1 METRLASDLALRGHD
16 VSLLSCS
23 GAMTGFCSTRSA
35 RQRTLEQVIKKVDCL
50 DCAFTSEL
58 SASRLNGPSITNE
71 KMVDNL
77 TSEDYKL
84 AELIGE
90 EAISSPNPW
99 KFSWGKLPAGRIAS
113 YEVML
118 KYKLLHGSSEV
129 EHLQDLKLAIQDVV
143 LVSIWIGRVFANC
156 SEPAALLV
164 RNPNYSRHHVMAIE
178 AQKFGLRVIYFDG
191 SANISETYSHIMAWD
206 WGKHGRINPAL
217 SKIEQTEEDHTGL
230 DATSDRIERHFLALR
245 KAKSHRVYSAKKSG
259 SGRIKLLNDLGLD
272 PHKKTIL
279 LALSSSDEYAA
290 LKHAFKLSDETFP
303 GSVFKDQKE
312 WVLETVRWASTRP
325 SIQLVIRVHPRE
337 FSSNRGPYQSSMVK
351 VWNEVLDQID
361 TRHNV
366 DSAQRGISLY
376 DLFDAVDVV
385 VTGWSSA
392 GLEAAYAG
400 IPVVTF
406 DKALVG
412 YPSSV
417 GLSGTSKLDYWSNL
431 EAAISTKYPNVYGQ
445 RAAWKWLN
453 LQMEVGT
460 VYIGGRLGEKF
471 RSGAPRWFTLMTE
484 GLDRYLFFIYR
495 PIDMIFGKLRKN
507 ETGKLESI
515 LSGST
520 QLNIDDSP
528 RH

>member
-1 METRLASDLALRGHD
+1 
-16 VSLLSCS
+16 
-23 GAMTGFCSTRSA
+23 MTGFCSTRSA
-35 RQRTLEQVIKKVDCL
+35 RQRTLDQVNRKIDCL

-58 SASRLNGPSITNE
+58 SASRLNNPNIANE
-71 KMVDNL
+71 KMAEKL
-77 TSEDYKL
+77 TSDDYKL
-84 AELIGE
+84 AEIIGE
-90 EAISSPNPW
+90 EAMASPNPW
-99 KFSWGKLPAGRIAS
+99 EFSWGELPAGRIAS

-118 KYKLLHGSSEV
+118 KYKLLRGSSDV
-129 EHLQDLKLAIQDVV
+129 EHLRDLKLAIQDVV
-143 LVSIWIGRVFANC
+143 LVSLWIKRVFANC
-156 SEPAALLV
+156 SEPAVLLV
-164 RNPNYSRHHVMAIE
+164 RNPNYSRHRVIAIE

-206 WGKHGRINPAL
+206 WSKHGRVNPAL
-217 SKIEQTEEDHTGL
+217 SETWQSEQDQTGL
-230 DATSDRIERHFLALR
+230 NASSGRVERHFLSLR
-245 KAKSHRVYSAKKSG
+245 KAKSHRVYSTKKSG
-259 SGRIKLLNDLGLD
+259 GGRTKLLADLGLD
-272 PHKKTIL
+272 LNKKTIL

-290 LKHAFKLSDETFP
+290 LKQAFKLSDLEFP
-303 GSVFKDQKE
+303 GRVFKDQKE
-312 WVLETVRWASTRP
+312 WVLETVRWADARE

-337 FSSNRGPYQSSMVK
+337 FSGKRGPYQSSMVK
-351 VWNEVLDQID
+351 VWREVLDGID

-406 DKALVG
+406 DKALIG
-412 YPSSV
+412 YPSNV
-417 GLSGTSKLDYWSNL
+417 GLSGTSKSDYWANL
-431 EAAISTKYPNVYGQ
+431 EAAISTKSPNLEGQ
-445 RAAWKWLN
+445 RAARKWLN

-460 VYIGGRLGEKF
+460 AYIGGRLGEKF
-471 RSGAPRWFTLMTE
+471 RSGAPRWFSLLAE

-495 PIDMIFGKLRKN
+495 PIDMMVGKLRKN
-507 ETGKLESI
+507 ETGKIESI

-520 QLNIDDSP
+520 QQIIDNSF